1 MEGREGEWAEG
12 WVLVGGGE
20 WEEVEL
26 FEVLRRGRRREMG
39 RLRRVGDGYLGGFPV
54 ERRNESCRLC

>member
-1 MEGREGEWAEG
+1 M
-12 WVLVGGGE
+12 LVGGGE